1 MYVCMYVCKRP
12 TDNHKKPTKV
22 KIKVR
27 KLLLTLC
34 SCRRRESS
42 FPAISYWVACQTSNG
57 ALVNLFKIPKAVG
70 ASRKI
75 SSQNLNILYQVL
87 KDHKN
92 PCRMQL
98 VESPY
103 QHCLRRVFCLVVS
116 IIAYYV
122 ANKQSYSTLL
132 LCFKRNLT
140 SMFIPKSLRS
150 LKCRIALESFK
161 PIMKTSVKV
170 LRRAGFLLDKIGL
183 DIQGTP
189 QPSVPKPPQYVNLH
203 RPK

>member
-1 MYVCMYVCKRP
+1 MTKKLKTHRVGYATKKTSATPLCPNCPKFVISSRLLALPKEAVRGKRP

-57 ALVNLFKIPKAVG
+57 ALVNLFKIPRAVG

-75 SSQNLNILYQVL
+75 GIQNLNILYQVL

-92 PCRMQL
+92 PCGMQL

-103 QHCLRRVFCLVVS
+103 QNCLRRVFCLVVS

-122 ANKQSYSTLL
+122 A
-132 LCFKRNLT
+132 
-140 SMFIPKSLRS
+140 
-150 LKCRIALESFK
+150 
-161 PIMKTSVKV
+161 SVLQEELNV
-170 LRRAGFLLDKIGL
+170 DVHS
-183 DIQGTP
+183 Q
-189 QPSVPKPPQYVNLH
+189 
-203 RPK
+203 

>member
-1 MYVCMYVCKRP
+1 MLNWSLTYSSHSCMYVCTYVCMHVCMYVCMYVCICVCVCVCMYVCMYVCMHACMHACMHVCMYVCKRP

-57 ALVNLFKIPKAVG
+57 ALVNLFKIPRAVG

-92 PCRMQL
+92 PCGMQL
-98 VESPY
+98 VESSY
-103 QHCLRRVFCLVVS
+103 QNCLRRVFCLVVS

-122 ANKQSYSTLL
+122 A
-132 LCFKRNLT
+132 
-140 SMFIPKSLRS
+140 
-150 LKCRIALESFK
+150 
-161 PIMKTSVKV
+161 SVLQEELNV
-170 LRRAGFLLDKIGL
+170 DVHS
-183 DIQGTP
+183 Q
-189 QPSVPKPPQYVNLH
+189 
-203 RPK
+203 